1 MEKVE
6 VSTIV
11 EGVEDTMELYSLDI
25 PIEDLEEMLE
35 WAPAA
40 KIASPDGQFLV
51 GLLCGRLLE
60 RGQMCP
66 EFP

>member
-1 MEKVE
+1 MAKVE
-6 VSTIV
+6 VGTILK
-11 EGVEDTMELYSLDI
+11 GWEDAMEFYSLDI
-25 PIEDLEEMLE
+25 PLELLEEMLE
-35 WAPAA
+35 CAPAA
-40 KIASPDGQFLV
+40 KISSPDGQFFV